1 MLRKKLI
8 RRFDSKDEL
17 AGVHGPATAAKTD
30 GDDAER
36 ATNGERGSRRLG
48 ARLVASL
55 ELDESSYFG
64 FTENLSEDGIFVA
77 TRAPQKVGATV
88 SILIALPDL
97 ALVRAQGTVRWTRRP
112 SDAKGVAAG
121 LGIRFESLSA
131 LDAVRIHDFLQARQ
145 SSLVDDTEG
154 TSGSS

>member
-8 RRFDSKDEL
+8 RSFVSKDE
-17 AGVHGPATAAKTD
+17 VATTKASTTPAKTD
-30 GDDAER
+30 GDGADR
-36 ATNGERGSRRLG
+36 TTNGARGARRLG

-88 SILIALPDL
+88 SIVIALPDL

-112 SDAKGVAAG
+112 SDAKGVSAG

-131 LDAVRIHDFLQARQ
+131 LDAVRIQDFLQARQ
-145 SSLVDDTEG
+145 SSLLDDTDD
-154 TSGSS
+154 TSSCS

>member
-8 RRFDSKDEL
+8 RSFVSKDE
-17 AGVHGPATAAKTD
+17 VATMQRSTTPAKTD
-30 GDDAER
+30 GDGAER
-36 ATNGERGSRRLG
+36 TTNGERGARRLG

-112 SDAKGVAAG
+112 S
-121 LGIRFESLSA
+121 
-131 LDAVRIHDFLQARQ
+131 
-145 SSLVDDTEG
+145 
-154 TSGSS
+154 